1 MSFQKRHRFQ
11 NPSLSV
17 HYLEIL
23 CQVKSYRVYEKKQ
36 TRRILKKSL
45 YIRIHNI
52 ELFKKDK
59 PNLLTDSDFPLI
71 GLIPSDEE
79 NQGVPDLVVVAE
91 EPYLGLEYTLH
102 IPPNLR
108 HCQMEM
114 PRF

>member
-1 MSFQKRHRFQ
+1 MPSCLDEIIEDLKQPDFSFCFNCQK
-11 NPSLSV
+11 V
-17 HYLEIL
+17 
-23 CQVKSYRVYEKKQ
+23 
-36 TRRILKKSL
+36 
-45 YIRIHNI
+45 IRIHNI

-59 PNLLTDSDFPLI
+59 SNLLTDLDFPLI

-79 NQGVPDLVVVAE
+79 GQGVPDLVVVAE

-108 HCQMEM
+108 YRQMEM